1 MPTDLTTSDSGVSL
15 WLKLLAPVAFS
26 LAFIHCFQIQLR
38 GGSTALELFHIVAI
52 AAAIW
57 STSLL
62 QRMLEVRAG
71 QMLEIVSTAILCTA
85 FFATWALTSVVAEEI
100 YIYIY
105 TDGYEGRR
113 IYADDSGEGYAVGWK
128 EMPAYTLLFMG
139 FGLIFGFVWGS
150 LLWIVRK
157 VLGKAKPKPEP

>member
-1 MPTDLTTSDSGVSL
+1 
-15 WLKLLAPVAFS
+15 
-26 LAFIHCFQIQLR
+26 
-38 GGSTALELFHIVAI
+38 
-52 AAAIW
+52 
-57 STSLL
+57 
-62 QRMLEVRAG
+62 
-71 QMLEIVSTAILCTA
+71 MLEIVGTAILCTA

-128 EMPAYTLLFMG
+128 GMPAFMLLFMG

-150 LLWIVRK
+150 LLWILRK
-157 VLGKAKPKPEP
+157 LLGKAKPKPGP